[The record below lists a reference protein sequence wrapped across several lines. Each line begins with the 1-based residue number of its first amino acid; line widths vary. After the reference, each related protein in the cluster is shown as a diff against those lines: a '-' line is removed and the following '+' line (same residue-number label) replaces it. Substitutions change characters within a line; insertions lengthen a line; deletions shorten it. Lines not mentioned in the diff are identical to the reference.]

1 MEQVP
6 DEYRRDRRRI
16 PEARDLQ
23 ALARIAA
30 RRRLP
35 ILLAFMSEDCPYCR
49 RVESEFLEPMRISGE
64 YDDKVLMVK
73 VPLDGEG
80 LLRDFDGD
88 RVTPRS
94 LADRYGVDMVPT
106 LVLVDPQG
114 REIAERLVGLTTP
127 DFYGGYL
134 DAAIDTALRRMRE

>member
-6 DEYRRDRRRI
+6 DEYHRERRI

-23 ALARIAA
+23 ALARLAA
-30 RRRLP
+30 KRRLP
-35 ILLAFMSEDCPYCR
+35 ILLAFMSEDCPYCQ
-49 RVESEFLEPMRISGE
+49 RVASEFLEPMRISGE

-73 VPLDGEG
+73 VSLNGEG
-80 LLRDFDGD
+80 LLRDFDGS
-88 RVTPRS
+88 RVTPQA
-94 LADRYGVDMVPT
+94 LAERYGVEMVPT
-106 LVLVDPQG
+106 LVLVDPRG

-134 DAAIDTALRRMRE
+134 DASIEVALRRMRE